1 MMNNQLLWFSKRER
15 ERESRRRRRKKY
27 LWELLKDKESTNAK
41 RFAKKKFRISINLK
55 LIEKFGR
62 DLSGIKSETFA
73 DLHLIIDSADNI
85 LGHKRKSSE
94 FTRKIVNLYRL
105 AVAAKVMSQSLEK
118 SRSDAEKCK
127 QKLHNAKFSKKF

>member
-15 ERESRRRRRKKY
+15 ESWRRRRRKKY

-73 DLHLIIDSADNI
+73 DLHLIIDPADNI
-85 LGHKRKSSE
+85 LGHERKSSK
-94 FTRKIVNLYRL
+94 FIWKIVNLYRQ
-105 AVAAKVMSQSLEK
+105 AAAAKVMSQSLEK
-118 SRSDAEKCK
+118 SRSNAEKCK
-127 QKLHNAKFSKKF
+127 QKLHNAKFSKKY